1 MHGCGVT
8 TFLLVRH
15 GANDWLGRGIAG
27 RLPGVSLN
35 AGGWLQAEELVRRLD
50 GRDIGAIY
58 SSPQPRA
65 QETVAPLAGRRRLP
79 IRELSAFD
87 EIDFGDWTGR
97 DFAALAREGERWREW
112 CERRSQARPPGGETL
127 PQVRQRA
134 MQALEQLRQRHPAA
148 AVLIA
153 SHGDV
158 IKAVL
163 ASVLNMSLDDL
174 ERFDVAPASLSIVEA
189 GEGWQQVTLVNA
201 MGVEVPPATVPAA

>member
-1 MHGCGVT
+1 MT

-15 GANDWLGRGIAG
+15 GAHDWLGRGIAG

-35 AGGWLQAEELVRRLD
+35 AHGWLQAEALVRRLD
-50 GRDIGAIY
+50 GWDIAAIY

-79 IRELSAFD
+79 VRVLDAFD
-87 EIDFGDWTGR
+87 EIDFGEWAGR
-97 DFAALAREGERWREW
+97 DFEALAREGQRWRDW
-112 CERRSQARPPGGETL
+112 CEHRSQARPPGGETL

-134 MQALEQLRQRHPAA
+134 VEALEQLRQRHPAG

-163 ASVLNMSLDDL
+163 ATVLHMSLDDL
-174 ERFDVAPASLSIVEA
+174 ERFEVAPGSLSIVEA
-189 GEGWQQVTLVNA
+189 GQGWLQVRLVNA
-201 MGVEVPPATVPAA
+201 TGGDVEPGQGPGT